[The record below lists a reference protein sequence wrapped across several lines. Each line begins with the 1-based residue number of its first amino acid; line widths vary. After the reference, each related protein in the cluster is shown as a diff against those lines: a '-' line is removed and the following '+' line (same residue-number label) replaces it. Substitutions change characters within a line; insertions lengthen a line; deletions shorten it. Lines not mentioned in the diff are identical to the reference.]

1 MNFKRL
7 VELASGARTLLL
19 LAVMVG
25 AVALWA
31 LDTRYVT
38 WEQMGNVQRQQQ
50 YLFLSYRL
58 KEIEVRIAN
67 NEDTKS
73 DRVLQAIYQRELEAL
88 NE

>member
-7 VELASGARTLLL
+7 TELASGARTLLL
-19 LAVMVG
+19 LVVMVG

-38 WEQMGNVQRQQQ
+38 WKQMGSVQKQQQ

-67 NEDTKS
+67 SEETRS